1 MIHTFTTATT
11 RLLIGWVVIG
21 SLGLTACTNPS
32 TLSDA
37 ASSTARAPENV
48 TVVSYRSPTCGCCGA
63 WVEHMRSR
71 GFDVE
76 DNVTEDMDAI
86 KAQYGVPEDLLS
98 CHTAIA
104 AGYVI
109 EGHTPA
115 EDVIRLLAERPDITG
130 IATPGMPLGSP
141 GMEAGDMREPYAVY
155 GFSDDAEPTVFA
167 EHQQDS

>member
-1 MIHTFTTATT
+1 MLPTLTSLKT
-11 RLLIGWVVIG
+11 RLLIGCLVIG
-21 SLGLTACTNPS
+21 SLGLTACANSATVSNGVS
-32 TLSDA
+32 A
-37 ASSTARAPENV
+37 APAPDNV
-48 TVVSYRSPTCGCCGA
+48 TIVSYRSPTCGCCGS

-76 DNVTEDMDAI
+76 DNITEDMDAI
-86 KAQYGVPEDLLS
+86 KAKYGVPDDLLS

-104 AGYVI
+104 DGYVI

-115 EDVIRLLAERPDITG
+115 DDVIRLLADRPDING

-141 GMEAGDMREPYAVY
+141 GMEAGDIREPYAVY
-155 GFSDDAEPTVFA
+155 GFSDGAEPIVFA